1 MNALGVFLISSALAT
16 CALVFAAS
24 GSASAFAKAPAGLS
38 SAFAK
43 APAGLSS
50 AFAKAPAGL
59 SQETEAGE
67 RIMNA
72 SCVGA
77 CHDVRAIQTA
87 AMTPEAWGKTVSTM
101 IDKGAKVSKED
112 VPVLVSYL
120 AQHHEPVPEGRGK
133 EILLNI
139 CTMCHDLGRIRL
151 GHRSPEEW
159 EETLVSMLNEGAPLS
174 EEQFPIIHAYLSKN
188 FGIE

>member
-1 MNALGVFLISSALAT
+1 MSGRAAFVVSSALAA
-16 CALVFAAS
+16 CALVFTAS
-24 GSASAFAKAPAGLS
+24 GGA
-38 SAFAK
+38 
-43 APAGLSS
+43 
-50 AFAKAPAGL
+50 
-59 SQETEAGE
+59 QESEPGE

-72 SCVGA
+72 SCVNA
-77 CHDVRAIQTA
+77 CHSVRVIQTQ
-87 AMTPEAWGKTVSTM
+87 AMTPEAWGKTVGAM

-120 AQHHEPVPEGRGK
+120 AQHHAPVPEGPGK
-133 EILLNI
+133 EILLTT

-151 GHRSPEEW
+151 GRRSPDEW

-174 EEQFPIIHAYLSKN
+174 EEQFPVIHAYLSKN

>member
-1 MNALGVFLISSALAT
+1 MNARGVFLVASALAT

-24 GSASAFAKAPAGLS
+24 GRA
-38 SAFAK
+38 
-43 APAGLSS
+43 
-50 AFAKAPAGL
+50 
-59 SQETEAGE
+59 QESEPGE
-67 RIMNA
+67 RVMNA

-77 CHDVRAIQTA
+77 CHNVRPIQTA
-87 AMTPEAWGKTVSTM
+87 AMTPEAWGKTVATM
-101 IDKGAKVSKED
+101 IDKGAKVSKEE

-120 AQHHEPVPEGRGK
+120 AEHHAPVPEGQGK
-133 EILLNI
+133 QILLNI

-151 GHRSPEEW
+151 GRRSPEEW

>member
-1 MNALGVFLISSALAT
+1 MNARGVFLISSALAT
-16 CALVFAAS
+16 CALVFTAT
-24 GSASAFAKAPAGLS
+24 GGASAFAEAA
-38 SAFAK
+38 
-43 APAGLSS
+43 
-50 AFAKAPAGL
+50 AGL
-59 SQETEAGE
+59 SQESEPGE
-67 RIMNA
+67 RVMNA

-77 CHDVRAIQTA
+77 CHNVRPIQTA
-87 AMTPEAWGKTVSTM
+87 AMTPEAWGKTVATM
-101 IDKGAKVSKED
+101 IDKGAKVSKEE

-120 AQHHEPVPEGRGK
+120 AEHHAPVPEGQGK
-133 EILLNI
+133 QILLNI

-151 GHRSPEEW
+151 GRRSPEEW